1 MPVAGE
7 NVLGAESANS
17 KRSGNELGIP
27 DLLGLLRNVC
37 GRMVFKMTK
46 EDVFK
51 FLNTATPEVYAEIR
65 AHMVKIRQDR
75 EFAKYLENLQR
86 SNEQLVKLIAIHHKK
101 DKNDSLSKS
110 EIDNLYDTINGND
123 D

>member
-1 MPVAGE
+1 M
-7 NVLGAESANS
+7 
-17 KRSGNELGIP
+17 GNRNTKLVDDAIKNIEEDRKLTYEFIDEL
-27 DLLGLLRNVC
+27 RQ
-37 GRMVFKMTK
+37 
-46 EDVFK
+46 
-51 FLNTATPEVYAEIR
+51 EVYSNKTAH
-65 AHMVKIRQDR
+65 HMVGQT
-75 EFAKYLENLQR
+75 FAKYLENLQR

>member
-1 MPVAGE
+1 MA
-7 NVLGAESANS
+7 NKNS
-17 KRSGNELGIP
+17 KLVDDAIKNIEEDRKLTYEFIDEL
-27 DLLGLLRNVC
+27 RQ
-37 GRMVFKMTK
+37 
-46 EDVFK
+46 
-51 FLNTATPEVYAEIR
+51 EVYTNKTAH
-65 AHMVKIRQDR
+65 HMVGQT
-75 EFAKYLENLQR
+75 FAKYLENLQR